1 MTAIYSL
8 TTPENPTIEISQDEL
23 RAILGDIEAELHRSK
38 VYRRAL
44 ATIQKIFGESSE
56 QGKQLIKAVGREA
69 IGVAFHKFT
78 QQQHKKAEEKR
89 ETVEENT
96 NQISVTEEKSGDLA
110 ECLTSVKFHS
120 KAEAEEAGT
129 ANLELVTNT
138 ANTNTAK
145 STPTAQ
151 ENNSKIGSPLA
162 WLKNKKPSKA
172 ELAQEAAAQQRV
184 ETLREI
190 GKQLREA
197 RELQGLSLAQL
208 NIYTHVP
215 PHQIKAIENG
225 NWDELPEEVYVRGF
239 IRVMGNSLGLNGTKI
254 VAALPAPEPVK
265 TIAPVWYKNEK
276 SSGGMAF
283 DIRPMHLYVGYTA
296 LVAGAVGGLSLM
308 SQQTEA
314 NRMLTNTDK
323 ATSSSFNQTVKE
335 NEPNAKP
342 GLQSNSKSISVGS
355 DIAPPE
361 AL

>member
-8 TTPENPTIEISQDEL
+8 TTPGNPTIEISQDEL

-44 ATIQKIFGESSE
+44 ATIQKVFGESSE
-56 QGKQLIKAVGREA
+56 QGKQLIKAIGREA
-69 IGVAFHKFT
+69 IGLAFHKFT
-78 QQQHKKAEEKR
+78 QQQQQKAEDKR
-89 ETVEENT
+89 ETVETNT
-96 NQISVTEEKSGDLA
+96 SQISEENSGNLA
-110 ECLTSVKFHS
+110 ECLTSVKFHP
-120 KAEAEEAGT
+120 KVEIEEVGAG
-129 ANLELVTNT
+129 NLELVADS

-145 STPTAQ
+145 LTPSTP
-151 ENNSKIGSPLA
+151 ENTSKIGFPSS
-162 WLKNKKPSKA
+162 WLKNKKTSKV
-172 ELAQEAAAQQRV
+172 ELAQQVALQRV

-190 GKQLREA
+190 GKQLRQA
-197 RELQGLSLAQL
+197 RELKGLSLTQL

-215 PHQIKAIENG
+215 PHQIEAIENG
-225 NWDELPEEVYVRGF
+225 NWDILPEEVYVRGF
-239 IRVMGNSLGLNGTKI
+239 IRIIGNALGLNGTNI

-265 TIAPVWYKNEK
+265 IIAPARSKDEK
-276 SSGGMAF
+276 SSGNIAF
-283 DIRPMHLYVGYTA
+283 DIRPMHLYIGYTA

-314 NRMLTNTDK
+314 NRLVPDTDK
-323 ATSSSFNQTVKE
+323 ATSSSLNQTVKE

-342 GLQSNSKSISVGS
+342 GLQSNGKGISVGA

>member
-8 TTPENPTIEISQDEL
+8 TTSGNPSIEISQDEL

-44 ATIQKIFGESSE
+44 ATIQKVFGESSE
-56 QGKQLIKAVGREA
+56 QGKQLIKAIGREA
-69 IGVAFHKFT
+69 IGLAFHKFT
-78 QQQHKKAEEKR
+78 QQQQQKAEEKR
-89 ETVEENT
+89 ETVETNT
-96 NQISVTEEKSGDLA
+96 SQISVTEEDSGNLA
-110 ECLTSVKFHS
+110 ECLTSVKFHP
-120 KAEAEEAGT
+120 KVETEEAVLV
-129 ANLELVTNT
+129 NPELVANT

-145 STPTAQ
+145 STQ
-151 ENNSKIGSPLA
+151 ENTSKTAFSLA
-162 WLKNKKPSKA
+162 WLKNNKKTSKV
-172 ELAQEAAAQQRV
+172 ELAQQVALQRV

-190 GKQLREA
+190 GKQLRQA
-197 RELQGLSLAQL
+197 RELKGLSLTQL

-215 PHQIKAIENG
+215 PHQIEAIENG
-225 NWDELPEEVYVRGF
+225 NWDVLPEEVYVRGF
-239 IRVMGNSLGLNGTKI
+239 IRVIGNALGLNGTNI

-265 TIAPVWYKNEK
+265 IIPPAWCKEEKN
-276 SSGGMAF
+276 SGNIAF
-283 DIRPMHLYVGYTA
+283 DIRPMHLYMGYTA

-314 NRMLTNTDK
+314 NRLVPDTDK
-323 ATSSSFNQTVKE
+323 ATSSSLNQTVKE

-342 GLQSNSKSISVGS
+342 GLQSNSKGISVGS

>member
-8 TTPENPTIEISQDEL
+8 TTPGNAIIEISQDEL

-44 ATIQKIFGESSE
+44 ATIQKVFGESSE

-69 IGVAFHKFT
+69 IGLAFHKFT
-78 QQQHKKAEEKR
+78 QQQHQKAEEKR
-89 ETVEENT
+89 EIVERNA
-96 NQISVTEEKSGDLA
+96 NQISATEEKAGDLA

-120 KAEAEEAGT
+120 KAEIEEVGA

-138 ANTNTAK
+138 AK
-145 STPTAQ
+145 STATIP
-151 ENNSKIGSPLA
+151 ENTSRIGSPLA
-162 WLKNKKPSKA
+162 WLKNKKPSKV
-172 ELAQEAAAQQRV
+172 ELAQQAAAQQRV

-190 GKQLREA
+190 GKQLRQA
-197 RELQGLSLAQL
+197 RELQGLSLTQL

-215 PHQIKAIENG
+215 PHQMEAIENG
-225 NWDELPEEVYVRGF
+225 NWDSLPEQVYVRGF
-239 IRVMGNSLGLNGTKI
+239 IRVMGNALGLNGTNI
-254 VAALPAPEPVK
+254 AAALPAPETVK

-314 NRMLTNTDK
+314 NRMLPNTDK
-323 ATSSSFNQTVKE
+323 ATSSSLNQTVQE

-342 GLQSNSKSISVGS
+342 GLQSNSKGISVGS